1 MIGAATA
8 EARLRE
14 AHWVHL
20 PELRAILALLE
31 GEAGRTRIV
40 GGLVRDTILDLPH
53 AVSDI
58 DIATELLPDDVTER
72 AREAGIAVYPTG
84 IDHGTVTLRHGTVV
98 VEVTT
103 LRQDVE
109 TDGRHAIVRFGT
121 DWIADASRR
130 DFTLNALYADMDG
143 ALFDPLGGLGDC
155 IDARVR
161 FIGEPAQRIAEDG
174 LRVYRFFR
182 FSASH
187 GREAFDP
194 AGLEACAAAAHS
206 LDHLSAERVGGEIR
220 RMLGLRHVASTL
232 RKMVQI
238 GLLDLSEQVVASLR
252 GYEWQVGEPVLTARL
267 ALILEDT
274 EPEDLQAR
282 WRLSNDDIGA
292 ATDLRAAAELVEGMD
307 LHEAVYRY
315 PELLKDAL
323 DVAAVRAGWGEAGKM
338 AVREKLFAVEKRE
351 FPLTGADLVGHGLR
365 PGPKLGQELRR
376 LERLWIESEFALGKD
391 ELLSYVEK
399 TE

>member
-232 RKMVQI
+232 RK
-238 GLLDLSEQVVASLR
+238 GAPASFARRRAISVLPTPVGPIIRMFFGVTSSRRSSGTRLR
-252 GYEWQVGEPVLTARL
+252 RQRLRRATATARL
-267 ALILEDT
+267 ASSWPTMKRSSSETIS
-274 EPEDLQAR
+274 R
-282 WRLSNDDIGA
+282 
-292 ATDLRAAAELVEGMD
+292 
-307 LHEAVYRY
+307 
-315 PELLKDAL
+315 
-323 DVAAVRAGWGEAGKM
+323 GERSVM
-338 AVREKLFAVEKRE
+338 SPR
-351 FPLTGADLVGHGLR
+351 
-365 PGPKLGQELRR
+365 
-376 LERLWIESEFALGKD
+376 
-391 ELLSYVEK
+391 
-399 TE
+399 

>member
-31 GEAGRTRIV
+31 GEEGRTRIV

-58 DIATELLPDDVTER
+58 DIATELLPNDVTER

-98 VEVTT
+98 AEVTT

-121 DWIADASRR
+121 DWVADASRR

-161 FIGEPAQRIAEDG
+161 FIGDPAQRIAEDG

-187 GREAFDP
+187 GRETFDP
-194 AGLEACAAAAHS
+194 DGLEACAAVVGK
-206 LDHLSAERVGGEIR
+206 LGHLSAERIGHEIK
-220 RMLGLRHVASTL
+220 RMLGLPHVASTL

-238 GLLDLSEQVVASLR
+238 GILDLPETVVAALR
-252 GYEWQVGEPVLTARL
+252 SYEWQVGEPVLSARL
-267 ALILEDT
+267 ALILEDADAG
-274 EPEDLQAR
+274 ELQAR
-282 WRLSNDDIGA
+282 WRLSNEDIGS
-292 ATDLRAAAELVEGMD
+292 ATNLRAAADLVARMR

-315 PELLKDAL
+315 PGLAKDAL

-338 AVREKLFAVEKRE
+338 AVREKLIAVEERD
-351 FPLTGADLVGHGLR
+351 FPLTGDDLVGHGLP
-365 PGPKLGQELRR
+365 PGPALGRELKR
-376 LERLWIESEFALGKD
+376 LERLWIESEFALDRD
-391 ELLSYVEK
+391 ELLSKVEK
-399 TE
+399 T